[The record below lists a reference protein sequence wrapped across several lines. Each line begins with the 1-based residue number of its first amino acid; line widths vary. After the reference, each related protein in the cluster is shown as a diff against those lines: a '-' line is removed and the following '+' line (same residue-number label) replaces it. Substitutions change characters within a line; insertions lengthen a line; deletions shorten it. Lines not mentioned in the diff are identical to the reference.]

1 MPFYDWEA
9 EKCFLDTVDAD
20 KFCRVMEGRK
30 GMLFVGECDMSVLTL
45 FCSALMCIKPQVL
58 LEFKISCS
66 QNGDAVSPI
75 VLLGAR
81 GTQSSGLFVLFCFCG
96 QA

>member
-45 FCSALMCIKPQVL
+45 F
-58 LEFKISCS
+58 
-66 QNGDAVSPI
+66 
-75 VLLGAR
+75 
-81 GTQSSGLFVLFCFCG
+81 LFCAYVHKATSITRIQNSMFPKW
-96 QA
+96 